1 MRETSLSQSCRG
13 CPCKVLLYDSGVVE
27 RPIAS
32 ILSTRARS
40 VNFLLVT
47 LRYRDIRDTRKGML
61 KQSLSKRGDEGMRHS
76 CCCCCCPCPRIN
88 PVTRKRNFRKKSIR
102 WMPSSRISCVYIYIY
117 IRRGR
122 KESLFARFCRETIR
136 WNRATHRTEHRP
148 RDIDCPINNV
158 TTWRGRLTTTSS
170 GSLCKYYTWFFEE
183 ETASI

>member
-1 MRETSLSQSCRG
+1 MQQNLIYNRCAISLDFFRSVRSVSPLKRNEDYREAVLFTRLPVRTERYCIPRRVRAILSRRTLVITDTGMRETSLSQSCRG

-102 WMPSSRISCVYIYIY
+102 
-117 IRRGR
+117 
-122 KESLFARFCRETIR
+122 
-136 WNRATHRTEHRP
+136 
-148 RDIDCPINNV
+148 
-158 TTWRGRLTTTSS
+158 
-170 GSLCKYYTWFFEE
+170 
-183 ETASI
+183 